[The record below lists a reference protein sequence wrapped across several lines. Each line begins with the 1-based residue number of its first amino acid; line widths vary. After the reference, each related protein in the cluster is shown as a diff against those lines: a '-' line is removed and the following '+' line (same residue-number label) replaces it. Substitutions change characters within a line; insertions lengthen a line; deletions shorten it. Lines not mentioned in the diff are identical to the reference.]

1 MEFDGN
7 SFSDLRII
15 IPSILIIWER
25 GVGYM
30 QDVSLVRVKAILS

>member
-15 IPSILIIWER
+15 PPMIIIWER